1 MKKHVLFF
9 LMSMI
14 VINLS
19 FSQKVRWSYKIE
31 GSNEGAG
38 KMNTWKA
45 GFNKYC
51 AAVIAENEEGK
62 KLKKNAKDP
71 GIIHYSF
78 MPFDAQQ
85 LIISENYNPGAI
97 SKITIG
103 YRPNNEKKPLIK
115 TIYEGETK
123 ASDKEYV
130 TSNYN
135 FELTKNITDVY
146 VYMDYVKIPGVNQIA
161 GVALADFK
169 EPYKPWYHFA
179 KEEPFEGDPMF
190 INDDVSGVADPTAP
204 VLTVDGKYI
213 YFNHNDGNHTKI
225 YRGEIGSNGKLK
237 KVEYS
242 VFNLPNDKSTASSL
256 TAISQDNNV
265 AYVNDLTVGKLNVYK
280 TYLKKNW
287 LGNLKWEYDKL
298 SINGFK
304 SESKYINDIM
314 SYDGQFYIVD
324 MERKDGEMKYFDG
337 DIYVAFRNE
346 KGGYDKFIRM
356 GDDIN
361 TTGDEIPCFLAADN
375 KTFFFASD
383 GHIGYGKKDIYVTR
397 RLDDTWQNWS
407 QPLNLGPI
415 INSSAHENA
424 FAIDSKG
431 EYAYFIRWEK
441 SANIYRIKLRQP
453 KKEELKSMTIKPEP
467 VVIIKGKV
475 LDKKTNLP
483 LQAEI
488 LYTDLLTGKSMGT
501 ASSNG
506 ETGDYSI
513 ALPIG
518 LYYSYLAKS
527 NKYLTVSENV
537 DAREIGETSII
548 EKNLYLVPLEVGQII
563 RLNNIFFDFGKATL
577 RPESYIELDEVV
589 NVLKNNSKME
599 IEMSG
604 HTDNVGS
611 EDANLKL
618 SEDRAKAVKDY
629 IVSKGI
635 SENRIISK
643 GYGKS
648 KPITSNDTDE
658 GRQLNRRV
666 EFTILKN

>member
-1 MKKHVLFF
+1 M
-9 LMSMI
+9 
-14 VINLS
+14 
-19 FSQKVRWSYKIE
+19 
-31 GSNEGAG
+31 
-38 KMNTWKA
+38 
-45 GFNKYC
+45 
-51 AAVIAENEEGK
+51 
-62 KLKKNAKDP
+62 
-71 GIIHYSF
+71 
-78 MPFDAQQ
+78 
-85 LIISENYNPGAI
+85 
-97 SKITIG
+97 
-103 YRPNNEKKPLIK
+103 
-115 TIYEGETK
+115 
-123 ASDKEYV
+123 
-130 TSNYN
+130 
-135 FELTKNITDVY
+135 
-146 VYMDYVKIPGVNQIA
+146 
-161 GVALADFK
+161 
-169 EPYKPWYHFA
+169 
-179 KEEPFEGDPMF
+179 
-190 INDDVSGVADPTAP
+190 
-204 VLTVDGKYI
+204 
-213 YFNHNDGNHTKI
+213 
-225 YRGEIGSNGKLK
+225 
-237 KVEYS
+237 
-242 VFNLPNDKSTASSL
+242 
-256 TAISQDNNV
+256 
-265 AYVNDLTVGKLNVYK
+265 
-280 TYLKKNW
+280 
-287 LGNLKWEYDKL
+287 
-298 SINGFK
+298 
-304 SESKYINDIM
+304 
-314 SYDGQFYIVD
+314 
-324 MERKDGEMKYFDG
+324 
-337 DIYVAFRNE
+337 
-346 KGGYDKFIRM
+346 
-356 GDDIN
+356 
-361 TTGDEIPCFLAADN
+361 
-375 KTFFFASD
+375 
-383 GHIGYGKKDIYVTR
+383 
-397 RLDDTWQNWS
+397 
-407 QPLNLGPI
+407 
-415 INSSAHENA
+415 
-424 FAIDSKG
+424 
-431 EYAYFIRWEK
+431 
-441 SANIYRIKLRQP
+441 RQP

-518 LYYSYLAKS
+518 LYYSYLARS

>member
-1 MKKHVLFF
+1 MKKQVSFF
-9 LMSMI
+9 LLALMI
-14 VINLS
+14 INLG
-19 FSQKVRWSYKIE
+19 FSQKVRWSYKVD
-31 GSNEGAG
+31 GSEAGAG
-38 KMNTWKA
+38 KMNTWKT

-51 AAVIAENEEGK
+51 AAVIAENDESK

-85 LIISENYNPGAI
+85 VIISENYNPGAI
-97 SKITIG
+97 AKIEIG
-103 YRPNNEKKPLIK
+103 YRPNNEKTPLKK
-115 TIYEGETK
+115 TIFEGETK
-123 ASDKEYV
+123 ASDKGYV
-130 TSNYN
+130 TTNYN
-135 FELTKNITDVY
+135 FELTKNVTDVY
-146 VYMDYVKIPGVNQIA
+146 IYMDYVKITGVNQIA

-179 KEEPFEGDPMF
+179 KDEPFEGEPMF
-190 INDDVSGVADPTAP
+190 MNDDVSGVANPTAP

-213 YFNHNDGNHTKI
+213 YFNHSDGSNTKI
-225 YRGEIGSNGKLK
+225 YRGEIGSNGKFK
-237 KVEYS
+237 KVEIS
-242 VFNLPNDKSTASSL
+242 VFNLPNDKSTSSSL

-280 TYLKKNW
+280 TYIKKNW

-298 SINGFK
+298 DLSGFK
-304 SESKYINDIM
+304 SESTYINDIM
-314 SYDGQFYIVD
+314 SYDGKYYIVD

-337 DIYVAFRNE
+337 DIYVGIRNE
-346 KGGYDKFIRM
+346 NGGYDKFIRM

-397 RLDDTWQNWS
+397 RLDDTWQNWT

-415 INSSAHENA
+415 INTSAHENA

-453 KKEELKSMTIKPEP
+453 KKEELKTMTIKPEP
-467 VVIIKGKV
+467 VIIIKGKV

-483 LQAEI
+483 LQADI
-488 LYTDLLTGKSMGT
+488 FYTDLLTGKNMGT

-506 ETGDYSI
+506 ETGEYSI

-518 LYYSYLAKS
+518 VYYSYLAKA

-548 EKNLYLVPLEVGQII
+548 EKNLYLVPVEIGQII

-577 RPESYIELDEVV
+577 RPESYAELDEVV

-611 EDANLKL
+611 DDANLKL
-618 SEDRAKAVKDY
+618 SEERAKAVKDY

-635 SENRIISK
+635 AESRIISK
-643 GYGKS
+643 GYGKT
-648 KPITSNDTDE
+648 KPVSTNDNEE